1 MCAVFM
7 FLENKDHHKKRL
19 VISILSSSTPAGTPL
34 FKPYRYVP
42 PQRVEFSGLFG
53 LKTDI
58 DFAHFGL
65 ESGMVF
71 EGTTGLLCCE
81 IRLVGTFP

>member
-1 MCAVFM
+1 MHRREMCAVFM
-7 FLENKDHHKKRL
+7 LLENKDRL

-42 PQRVEFSGLFG
+42 PQRVEFLGLFG

-71 EGTTGLLCCE
+71 EGTTGAYK
-81 IRLVGTFP
+81 